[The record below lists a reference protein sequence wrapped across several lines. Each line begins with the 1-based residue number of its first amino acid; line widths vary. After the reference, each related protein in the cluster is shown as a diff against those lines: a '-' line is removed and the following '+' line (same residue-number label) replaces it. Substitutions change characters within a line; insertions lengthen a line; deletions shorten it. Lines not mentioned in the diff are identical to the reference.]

1 MEIHPQ
7 LLIFAISLIA
17 IFALA
22 ALAKVMRL
30 GGDARIADEDEAR
43 RLADE
48 VSDGF
53 VAEQVALDPSG
64 CAALLKD
71 AEGRIMLIKR
81 HGNQFAGRILTKDA
95 KAEVATGTI
104 YIDSGERQFGGA
116 HIEHDE
122 ASVSLSIWAD
132 AINRLGRPEDA

>member
-30 GGDARIADEDEAR
+30 GGDAIITDEDDAR
-43 RLADE
+43 RLANE

-53 VAEQVALDPSG
+53 AAEQVALDLGG

-71 AEGRIMLIKR
+71 GEGRIMLIKR
-81 HGNQFAGRILTKDA
+81 HGNQFVGRILTKGA
-95 KAEVATGTI
+95 KAEVTTGAI
-104 YIDSGERQFGGA
+104 HIDSGERQFGGA

-122 ASVSLSIWAD
+122 ASPWAD
-132 AINRLGRPEDA
+132 TINRLSEPDDA